1 MSVLRQNLNC
11 RLLHNFVA
19 KHAGK
24 RFRLWRR
31 VGIVLFSWLLFLVLV
46 ICYPA
51 ERWQVG
57 STQQSGEGP
66 LSSDV
71 AANHIGSFRYVGL
84 DPEKDYRPLHSIRFD
99 KFSTESGQFGF
110 FKTGVYRTARITGL
124 RLRLYSYLPDGEIQ
138 SGDNS
143 HPGVQNTNHKDILA
157 TIHALIRKNT
167 VSLQDDPAECSTST
181 DMKIY
186 VSNVDLRNVGEVK
199 VRDFDYEFFSNN
211 DKIVSV
217 KSVLAHFSYAMEDII
232 LRGHVTISGVD
243 GDTLESNHV
252 CWNSQA
258 GRFRVK
264 GDYVL
269 MRRGNKFF
277 GKDIVVDMHLNE
289 IYAQQASLDKKE
301 VDKCSRM

>member
-1 MSVLRQNLNC
+1 MSVSRQNLNS
-11 RLLHNFVA
+11 RLLHNVVA

-24 RFRLWRR
+24 HFRLWRR
-31 VGIVLFSWLLFLVLV
+31 MAIVLFSCSLFLVLV

-51 ERWQVG
+51 EGWQVV
-57 STQQSGEGP
+57 SVQQSGGVL
-66 LSSDV
+66 LSPDV
-71 AANHIGSFRYVGL
+71 AANHIGSFTYVGL

-124 RLRLYSYLPDGEIQ
+124 RLRLYSYLPDGETQ
-138 SGDNS
+138 SEDNG
-143 HPGVQNTNHKDILA
+143 HPGVQNTNHKDISA

-167 VSLQDDPAECSTST
+167 VSLQDDPADRSTST
-181 DMKIY
+181 GMRIC
-186 VSNVDLRNVGEVK
+186 VSNVDLSNVGEVK
-199 VRDFDYEFFSNN
+199 VRDFEYEFFANN

-232 LRGHVTISGVD
+232 LRGHVTISGID

-264 GDYVL
+264 GNYVL

-289 IYAQQASLDKKE
+289 INGQQANLDKKE
-301 VDKCSRM
+301 VDKCLRM